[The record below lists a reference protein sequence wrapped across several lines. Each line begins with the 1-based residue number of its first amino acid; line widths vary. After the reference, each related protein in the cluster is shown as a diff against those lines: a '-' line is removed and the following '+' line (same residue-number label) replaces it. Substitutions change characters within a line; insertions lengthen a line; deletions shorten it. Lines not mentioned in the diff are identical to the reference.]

1 MMYSVLAGN
10 QIFPVLISFFCTSK
24 RECVLQ
30 SKLIM
35 NSDNLTEMLQKGFR
49 VTLGATS
56 FMVETLQDSQKREEN
71 LAKLKSE
78 NLSQLTDEW
87 AQQGELTEREARN
100 FVDTIFSGSTNQ
112 DTVKTPADSDS
123 PIDTPATPAAES
135 DPQQSIQ
142 ELTAQ
147 MVALRAEL
155 EKLRAEESQG

>member
-1 MMYSVLAGN
+1 
-10 QIFPVLISFFCTSK
+10 
-24 RECVLQ
+24 
-30 SKLIM
+30 M

-56 FMVETLQDSQKREEN
+56 FMIETLQDSQKRDEN

-100 FVDTIFSGSTNQ
+100 FVDTIFAGSTNS
-112 DTVKTPADSDS
+112 DTVQTPTDSNS
-123 PIDTPATPAAES
+123 PINTPATPAGES
-135 DPQQSIQ
+135 NPQREIQ

-147 MVALRAEL
+147 MAALRAEL
-155 EKLRAEESQG
+155 EKLRTEESQG